1 MKRSIQ
7 EHKWRYIGE
16 VTSMYQIRKYNKIKK
31 GAIRMDDGTS
41 KFPHPY
47 DVVLVNDKRS
57 FKTVQYMFDERE
69 NVFKRLSSPPA
80 VEVNLSTINKGN

>member
-1 MKRSIQ
+1 
-7 EHKWRYIGE
+7 
-16 VTSMYQIRKYNKIKK
+16 MYQIRKYNKIKK

-69 NVFKRLSSPPA
+69 NVFKRLRSPTT

>member
-1 MKRSIQ
+1 MKKSIQ

-31 GAIRMDDGTS
+31 GAIRMADCTS

-69 NVFKRLSSPPA
+69 NVFKRLSSPPT

>member
-1 MKRSIQ
+1 
-7 EHKWRYIGE
+7 
-16 VTSMYQIRKYNKIKK
+16 MYQIRKYNKIKK
-31 GAIRMDDGTS
+31 GAIGMDDGTS

-69 NVFKRLSSPPA
+69 NVFKRLISPPT

>member
-1 MKRSIQ
+1 
-7 EHKWRYIGE
+7 
-16 VTSMYQIRKYNKIKK
+16 MYQIRKYNKIKK
-31 GAIRMDDGTS
+31 GAIVMDDGTE

-69 NVFKRLSSPPA
+69 NVFKRLSSPPT
-80 VEVNLSTINKGN
+80 VNVSIATINKGN